1 MDYFIDY
8 DQRLDVVVAT
18 TRGAVTPAGISKAV
32 DDVIAELRSR
42 GTASLLADHSESST
56 VELQIPEVRKI
67 SGICRQLS
75 EPLHGKR
82 FALVFTAGVDYGMG
96 RMWQALTEDS
106 VSFEIGIFENLAE
119 ARAWLAGSGSS
130 SKGPP

>member
-1 MDYFIDY
+1 MDYSVDY

-18 TRGAVTPAGISKAV
+18 TRGAFTVDEISKLV
-32 DDVIAELRSR
+32 NDLIVELRSR

-56 VELQIPEVRKI
+56 VELPTPEIRKI
-67 SGICRQLS
+67 SELARQLS

-82 FALVFTAGVDYGMG
+82 FAVVFATDLDYGMG
-96 RMWQALTEDS
+96 RMWQALTENS
-106 VSFEIGIFENLAE
+106 VPFEIRIFRNLAE

-130 SKGPP
+130 SKTV